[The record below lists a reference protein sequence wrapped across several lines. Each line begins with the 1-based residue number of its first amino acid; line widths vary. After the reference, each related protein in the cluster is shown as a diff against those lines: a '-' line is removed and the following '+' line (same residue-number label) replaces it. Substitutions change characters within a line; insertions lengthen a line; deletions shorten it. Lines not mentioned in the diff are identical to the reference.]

1 MNRGRAPCISRRGE
15 GKDLRVFLFLRNDK
29 RNKLVASFTLVCRPR
44 DSLQSFLRFSVSFLL
59 PFSFFLFTTVS
70 LPSPGNFP
78 ASFPPP
84 ISISSCFVSHHPTE
98 IELSSKENVL
108 FLAAFVMVGWNRTS
122 CVHEKEEN
130 RDRCARLVW
139 DPSIPA
145 QWSAITFP
153 RWIFVQLKTGSDS
166 TYSSISRFELA
177 HAQIGLPPSE
187 INPIAEIKYSK
198 SSLESNTLYPIT
210 STLCNY
216 EILCKSD
223 VNSSKWNFDKHVYI
237 NGKQ

>member
-84 ISISSCFVSHHPTE
+84 HFYLFVFRFPSSDRNRAIEQRKCSISCRIRHGWLKSNFVRSRERGKPRPVCSTRLGSVDTSPM
-98 IELSSKENVL
+98 IRDYFSSVN
-108 FLAAFVMVGWNRTS
+108 FRPI
-122 CVHEKEEN
+122 EN
-130 RDRCARLVW
+130 RL
-139 DPSIPA
+139 
-145 QWSAITFP
+145 
-153 RWIFVQLKTGSDS
+153 
-166 TYSSISRFELA
+166 
-177 HAQIGLPPSE
+177 
-187 INPIAEIKYSK
+187 
-198 SSLESNTLYPIT
+198 
-210 STLCNY
+210 
-216 EILCKSD
+216 
-223 VNSSKWNFDKHVYI
+223 
-237 NGKQ
+237 